1 MKKILSGFLAI
12 LFGMSIASVSMAS
25 DTIRV
30 NLYDRGGRLIASE
43 EVQRTDIGN
52 YLQQKRSQ
60 GLVAKPQFDQPQQM
74 KAMETEKAQPT
85 GK

>member
-12 LFGMSIASVSMAS
+12 LFGVSLASVSVAD
-25 DTIRV
+25 DTITV
-30 NLYDRGGRLIASE
+30 DLYTRGGTLIASE
-43 EVQRTDIGN
+43 EVERINIGS

-60 GLVAKPQFDQPQQM
+60 GLVARPQFDQPQQM
-74 KAMETEKAQPT
+74 KAMEAEKAQPQ